1 MLKDGVGT
9 ATFYEPET
17 KSFCALGH
25 AITDTDT
32 GEIVNIANGEL
43 VSTNIISITKGKR
56 GTPGQI
62 KGSIESTA
70 ELGRIEKNTAF
81 GIYGKIKNLNKLDV
95 TSRR

>member
-1 MLKDGVGT
+1 MLRDGVGT

-32 GEIVNIANGEL
+32 GEIVNIAN
-43 VSTNIISITKGKR
+43 IKGKR

-70 ELGRIEKNTAF
+70 ELGSIEKNTAF